1 MTTQLNIE
9 ESIYQL
15 PSSLVGKEAV
25 GFYFDCNY
33 DASRSCIIED
43 VERYWDNYVIG
54 FERSKKQDVPH
65 AHVVAWGEPN
75 AYANFRATILAK
87 KMKLKGRAK
96 KKGDR
101 RQYGKITDIKDI
113 DELVSYSIKNKN
125 YDYKGVGKKYI
136 EWRESVSYVAKRN
149 RDKLE
154 EILEYIIFRKNEL
167 KEINTYISVEEY
179 RMKLCQDIVEK
190 YQVLYKQLPSRN
202 QMMLILYRS
211 QVMTTLEYVNMVVP
225 YNWLHAN

>member
-1 MTTQLNIE
+1 MTTQLNVE
-9 ESIYQL
+9 ESLYQL
-15 PSSLVGKEAV
+15 PSSLIGKTCV

-43 VERYWDNYVIG
+43 VERYWDHYVIG

-65 AHVVAWGEPN
+65 AHVVAWGQTN
-75 AYANFRATILAK
+75 AYANFRATILVK
-87 KMKLKGRAK
+87 KYALRGRAK

-101 RQYGKITDIKDI
+101 RQYGRVTFIKDI
-113 DELVSYSIKNKN
+113 DNLVSYTIKYKN
-125 YDYKGVGKKYI
+125 YAFKGVGKNYI
-136 EWRESVSYVAKRN
+136 EWRVSESYVAVKT

-154 EILEYIIFRKNEL
+154 EILEYIIFRKIEL

-179 RMKLCQDIVEK
+179 RMKLCNDIVEK
-190 YQVLYKQLPSRN
+190 YQEMYNHLPSRN

-211 QVMTTLEYVNMVVP
+211 QVMTTQEYVQLVVP